1 MAARRAGSA
10 VRLPALTTLGADSPV
25 SPAALNVLV
34 LGGYGFFGSR
44 IARSLAGDR
53 RIRLSLAGRDRRRV
67 EAAARVLGLDATQAV
82 CVDAHGA
89 SLSSELRQRGIDVL
103 IHTAGPFQG
112 QDYDVARAAIAAGCH
127 YIDLADGRSFVSGI
141 GALDSAARDRGV
153 TVVSGA
159 SSVPCLSSAVVDR
172 YAPRFR
178 ELTVIRIGIGSGARA
193 PGLATVRG
201 IFGYLGK
208 PFTRLEHGQWVV
220 THGWMD
226 LKRHR
231 FPAPLGARW
240 LGSCDVP
247 DLELFPRR
255 YPSVRTVT
263 FHAGFASDVGHL
275 VVWALAGAVR
285 SGLLRS
291 GEAFAR
297 PLNGWSRILEPI
309 VSDKGGMFVTLEG
322 VGHDGAALALT
333 WNLIA
338 AQNHGPQIPCAAA
351 TALTRK
357 LAAGQRLP
365 IGAMPCVGLLSV
377 EEYLE
382 PLRDL
387 DVREAPP

>member
-1 MAARRAGSA
+1 M
-10 VRLPALTTLGADSPV
+10 

-44 IARSLAGDR
+44 IARSLANDN
-53 RIRLSLAGRDRRRV
+53 RIRLFVAGRDRRRV
-67 EAAARVLGLDATQAV
+67 EEAARALGLDATQAV

-89 SLSSELRQRGIDVL
+89 SLSSELRECGIDVL

-127 YIDLADGRSFVSGI
+127 YVDLADGRGFVSGI
-141 GALDSAARDRGV
+141 ATLDSAARDRGV

-159 SSVPCLSSAVVDR
+159 SSVPCLTSAVVDR

-178 ELTVIRIGIGSGARA
+178 ELTAIRIGIGSGARA

-231 FPAPLGARW
+231 FPAPLGSRW

-255 YPSVRTVT
+255 YSPVRTVT
-263 FHAGFASDVGHL
+263 FHAGFASDIGHL

-285 SGLLRS
+285 LKLFRS
-291 GEAFAR
+291 GAVFAR
-297 PLNGWSRILEPI
+297 SLNGLSRILEPV
-309 VSDKGGMFVTLEG
+309 VSDKGGMFVALEG
-322 VGHDGAALALT
+322 LGHDGAAVTLT
-333 WNLIA
+333 WNLLA
-338 AQNHGPQIPCAAA
+338 ARNHGPQIPCGAA
-351 TALTRK
+351 TALVRK
-357 LAAGQRLP
+357 LASGQRLP
-365 IGAMPCVGLLSV
+365 PGAMPCVGLLSV
-377 EEYLE
+377 DEYLE

-387 DVREAPP
+387 DVREVTP

>member
-1 MAARRAGSA
+1 MSA
-10 VRLPALTTLGADSPV
+10 
-25 SPAALNVLV
+25 AALNVLV

-44 IARSLAGDR
+44 IARSLAEDG

-67 EAAARVLGLDATQAV
+67 QDAARALGLDSAQAV

-89 SLSSELRQRGIDVL
+89 SFSSELRDRGVDAL

-112 QDYDVARAAIAAGCH
+112 QDYDVARAAVAAGCH
-127 YIDLADGRSFVSGI
+127 YIDLADGRSFVSSI
-141 GALDSAARDRGV
+141 ATLDSAARERGV

-159 SSVPCLSSAVVDR
+159 SSVPGLSSAVVDR

-178 ELTVIRIGIGSGARA
+178 ELHAIRIGIGSGARA
-193 PGLATVRG
+193 PGLATMHSV
-201 IFGYLGK
+201 FGYVGK
-208 PFTRLEHGQWVV
+208 PFTRFERGEWVV

-226 LKRHR
+226 LQRHR
-231 FPAPLGARW
+231 FPAPLGSRW

-255 YPSVRTVT
+255 YSPVRTVT
-263 FHAGFASDVGHL
+263 FHAGFASDAGHL
-275 VVWALAGAVR
+275 AVWTLAGAVR
-285 SGLLRS
+285 SGLVRS
-291 GEAFAR
+291 GEVLAP
-297 PLNGWSRILEPI
+297 PLNWLSHVLEPF

-322 VGHDGAALALT
+322 VGHDGAALTLT
-333 WNLIA
+333 WNLLA

-351 TALTRK
+351 TALVRK
-357 LAAGQRLP
+357 LASGQRLP
-365 IGAMPCVGLLSV
+365 VGAMPCMGLLSV

-387 DVREAPP
+387 DVREVVP

>member
-1 MAARRAGSA
+1 VSA
-10 VRLPALTTLGADSPV
+10 
-25 SPAALNVLV
+25 AALNVLV

-44 IARSLAGDR
+44 IARSLAADT
-53 RIRLSLAGRDRRRV
+53 RIRLSVAGRDRRRV
-67 EAAARVLGLDATQAV
+67 EEAARALGLDSAQAV

-89 SLSSELRQRGIDVL
+89 SLASELRQRGIDVL
-103 IHTAGPFQG
+103 IHTAGPFQE

-141 GALDSAARDRGV
+141 VTLDSAARDRGV

-178 ELTVIRIGIGSGARA
+178 ELTAIRIGISSGARA

-201 IFGYLGK
+201 VFSYLGK
-208 PFTRLEHGQWVV
+208 PFTRFERGQWVV

-231 FPAPLGARW
+231 FPAPLGSRW

-255 YPSVRTVT
+255 YAPVRTVT
-263 FHAGFASDVGHL
+263 FHAGFASDIGHL
-275 VVWALAGAVR
+275 VVWTLAGAVR
-285 SGLLRS
+285 SGFLRS
-291 GEAFAR
+291 GAALAS
-297 PLNGWSRILEPI
+297 PLNRLSRILERI
-309 VSDKGGMFVTLEG
+309 MSDKGGMFVTLEG
-322 VGHDGAALALT
+322 VGHDGAALSLT
-333 WNLIA
+333 WNLLA
-338 AQNHGPQIPCAAA
+338 ARNHGPQIPCAAA
-351 TALTRK
+351 TALARK
-357 LAAGQRLP
+357 LASGQRLP
-365 IGAMPCVGLLSV
+365 VGATPCVGLLSV

-387 DVREAPP
+387 DVREVVP

>member
-1 MAARRAGSA
+1 
-10 VRLPALTTLGADSPV
+10 V
-25 SPAALNVLV
+25 SRAALNVLV

-44 IARSLAGDR
+44 IARSLAADS

-67 EAAARVLGLDATQAV
+67 EEAARVLGLDTVQAV

-89 SLSSELRQRGIDVL
+89 SLSSLLRQHGIDVL

-112 QDYDVARAAIAAGCH
+112 QDYDVARAAIAASCH
-127 YIDLADGRSFVSGI
+127 YIDLADGRGFVSGI
-141 GALDSAARDRGV
+141 ATLDSAARDRGV

-178 ELTVIRIGIGSGARA
+178 ELTAIRIGIGSGARA

-208 PFTRLEHGQWVV
+208 PFTRFERGRWVV
-220 THGWMD
+220 TYGWMD
-226 LKRHR
+226 LTRHR
-231 FPAPLGARW
+231 FPAPLGSRW

-255 YPSVRTVT
+255 YPTVRTVT
-263 FHAGFASDVGHL
+263 FHAGFASDLGHL
-275 VVWALAGAVR
+275 VVWTLAGAVR

-291 GEAFAR
+291 GSVFAS
-297 PLNGWSRILEPI
+297 PLNRLSRMLEPI

-322 VGHDGAALALT
+322 VGHDGAALTLT
-333 WNLIA
+333 WNLLA

-351 TALTRK
+351 TALARK
-357 LAAGQRLP
+357 LASGQRLP
-365 IGAMPCVGLLSV
+365 AGAMPCVGLLSV

-387 DVREAPP
+387 DVREVVP

>member
-1 MAARRAGSA
+1 MSR
-10 VRLPALTTLGADSPV
+10 
-25 SPAALNVLV
+25 AALNVLV

-44 IARSLAGDR
+44 IARSLAEDS
-53 RIRLSLAGRDRRRV
+53 RIRLSLAGRDRRRA
-67 EAAARVLGLDATQAV
+67 EDAARELGLDPTQAV

-89 SLSSELRQRGIDVL
+89 SLSSELRQRGIDVV

-141 GALDSAARDRGV
+141 GTLDSAARDRGV
-153 TVVSGA
+153 SVVSGA

-178 ELTVIRIGIGSGARA
+178 ELTAIRIGIGSGARA

-208 PFTRLEHGQWVV
+208 PFTRFERGQWVV

-226 LKRHR
+226 LERHR
-231 FPAPLGARW
+231 FPAPLGSRW

-255 YPSVRTVT
+255 YPTVRTVT

-275 VVWALAGAVR
+275 AVWTLAAAVR
-285 SGLLRS
+285 AGLLRS
-291 GEAFAR
+291 GAGFAR
-297 PLNGWSRILEPI
+297 PLNGLSRLLEPL
-309 VSDKGGMFVTLEG
+309 VSGKGGMFVTLEG
-322 VGHDGAALALT
+322 VGRDGAALALT
-333 WNLIA
+333 WNLLA

-351 TALTRK
+351 TALVRK
-357 LAAGQRLP
+357 RASGERLP
-365 IGAMPCVGLLSV
+365 VGAMPCVGLLSV

-387 DVREAPP
+387 DVREVVP

>member
-1 MAARRAGSA
+1 VSAA
-10 VRLPALTTLGADSPV
+10 V
-25 SPAALNVLV
+25 LNVLV

-44 IARSLAGDR
+44 IARSLAEDS
-53 RIRLSLAGRDRRRV
+53 RIRLYIAGRDRRRV
-67 EAAARVLGLDATQAV
+67 EDAARVLGLDSAQAV
-82 CVDAHGA
+82 CVDAHGV

-127 YIDLADGRSFVSGI
+127 YIDLADGRTFVSGI
-141 GALDSAARDRGV
+141 ATLDAAARDRGV

-159 SSVPCLSSAVVDR
+159 SSVPGLSSAVVDR

-178 ELTVIRIGIGSGARA
+178 ELTAIRIGIGSGARA

-208 PFTRLEHGQWVV
+208 PFTRFERGQWVV
-220 THGWMD
+220 THGWLD

-231 FPAPLGARW
+231 FPAPLGSRW

-255 YPSVRTVT
+255 YPTARTVT

-275 VVWALAGAVR
+275 VVWTLAGAVR

-291 GEAFAR
+291 GASFAS
-297 PLNGWSRILEPI
+297 PLNRLSRTLEPI
-309 VSDKGGMFVTLEG
+309 LSDKGGMFVTLEG
-322 VGHDGAALALT
+322 VGHDGAALTLT
-333 WNLIA
+333 WNLLA

-351 TALTRK
+351 TALARK
-357 LAAGQRLP
+357 LAFGQRLP
-365 IGAMPCVGLLSV
+365 VGAMPCVGLLSV
-377 EEYLE
+377 EEYLK

-387 DVREAPP
+387 DVREVAP

>member
-1 MAARRAGSA
+1 VSA
-10 VRLPALTTLGADSPV
+10 
-25 SPAALNVLV
+25 AALNVLV

-44 IARSLAGDR
+44 IARSLAEDT
-53 RIRLSLAGRDRRRV
+53 RIRLSIARRDRRRA
-67 EAAARVLGLDATQAV
+67 EDAARLLGLDSAQGV

-89 SLSSELRQRGIDVL
+89 SLASELRQRGIDVL

-127 YIDLADGRSFVSGI
+127 YIDLADGRGFVSGI
-141 GALDSAARDRGV
+141 ATLDAAARARGV
-153 TVVSGA
+153 TVMSGA

-178 ELTVIRIGIGSGARA
+178 ELTAIRIGIGSGARA

-201 IFGYLGK
+201 IFSYLGK
-208 PFTRLEHGQWVV
+208 PFTRFERGQWVV

-226 LKRHR
+226 LQRHR
-231 FPAPLGARW
+231 FPAPLGSRW

-255 YPSVRTVT
+255 YAPVRTVT
-263 FHAGFASDVGHL
+263 FHAGFASDPGHL
-275 VVWALAGAVR
+275 VVWTLAAAVR
-285 SGLLRS
+285 SGLIRS
-291 GEAFAR
+291 GEVFASA
-297 PLNGWSRILEPI
+297 LNQLSRVLEPVI
-309 VSDKGGMFVTLEG
+309 SDKGGMFVTLEG
-322 VGHDGAALALT
+322 VGHDGAALTLT
-333 WNLIA
+333 WNLVA

-351 TALTRK
+351 TALARK
-357 LAAGQRLP
+357 VASGQRLP
-365 IGAMPCVGLLSV
+365 VGALPCVGLLSV

-387 DVREAPP
+387 DVREVVP

>member
-1 MAARRAGSA
+1 
-10 VRLPALTTLGADSPV
+10 
-25 SPAALNVLV
+25 V

-44 IARSLAGDR
+44 IARSLAQDGA
-53 RIRLSLAGRDRRRV
+53 IRLSLAGRDRGRAE
-67 EAAARVLGLDATQAV
+67 EAARALGLEPARAV
-82 CVDAHGA
+82 CIDAHGESLA
-89 SLSSELRQRGIDVL
+89 SLLLQRGIDVL

-141 GALDSAARDRGV
+141 ATLDAAARDRGV

-178 ELTVIRIGIGSGARA
+178 ELTAIRIGIGSGARA

-208 PFTRLEHGQWVV
+208 PFMRFEGGQWVF
-220 THGWMD
+220 TRGWMD
-226 LKRHR
+226 LNRHR
-231 FPAPLGARW
+231 FPAPVGSRW

-255 YPSVRTVT
+255 YSPVRTVT
-263 FHAGFASDVGHL
+263 FHAGFASDLGHL
-275 VVWALAGAVR
+275 AVWMLAGAVR
-285 SGLLRS
+285 VGLLRS
-291 GEAFAR
+291 GNAFAQ
-297 PLNGWSRILEPI
+297 PLHGLSRFLEPI

-322 VGHDGAALALT
+322 VGHDEAPLALT
-333 WNLIA
+333 WSLLA

-365 IGAMPCVGLLSV
+365 VGAMPCVGLLSV

-387 DVREAPP
+387 DVREVMP